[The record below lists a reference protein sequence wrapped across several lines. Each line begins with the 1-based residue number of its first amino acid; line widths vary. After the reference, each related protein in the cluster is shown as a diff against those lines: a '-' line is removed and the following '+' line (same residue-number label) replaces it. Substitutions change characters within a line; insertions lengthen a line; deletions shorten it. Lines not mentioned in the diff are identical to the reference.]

1 MRRGIL
7 LDQLPRSL
15 SLTPDHHLI
24 APAEFRRR
32 FRDLPAALHNGE
44 SLADQLRTDLLPRT
58 QILPRPRLRPSLDP
72 THYLRRLCERGL
84 EQRGLGAANSEGQER
99 LREELAL
106 IEAAG
111 LAGYFLVVRDI
122 TRHVR
127 RRGHT
132 MALRGSAGN
141 SLVCYLLGITD
152 VDPLRFRL
160 PMERFLHP
168 GRTDLPD
175 IDLDFDWKVRDEV
188 IDYVFQSYGAAHVA
202 RISTHLFLQPRSA
215 FREAAKL
222 HGLSNEQI
230 STLLTELSESVGDI
244 LAGERRGFPWRR
256 SAGPGCL
263 RTQGVCSAGRITCR
277 CIPAAW

>member
-1 MRRGIL
+1 MRKE
-7 LDQLPRSL
+7 L
-15 SLTPDHHLI
+15 SLI
-24 APAEFRRR
+24 
-32 FRDLPAALHNGE
+32 
-44 SLADQLRTDLLPRT
+44 
-58 QILPRPRLRPSLDP
+58 
-72 THYLRRLCERGL
+72 
-84 EQRGLGAANSEGQER
+84 
-99 LREELAL
+99 EET
-106 IEAAG
+106 G

-122 TRHVR
+122 ARHVR

-160 PMERFLHP
+160 PLERFLHA
-168 GRTDLPD
+168 GRADLPD

-188 IDYVFQSYGAAHVA
+188 IDYVFQRYGAAHVA

-230 STLLTELSESVGDI
+230 SELLPTLSENVDELLKGREAKTPSAFPLEPERWPRL
-244 LAGERRGFPWRR
+244 LADARRLLGRPHHLSLHPGGVVITPRPDRGACAAAMGGEGRRHHAVRQGRRRGRR
-256 SAGPGCL
+256 PGQDRPARQPGAGH
-263 RTQGVCSAGRITCR
+263 RR
-277 CIPAAW
+277 